1 VEYTFEKRLISTSV
15 VLGLLM
21 ASPALMAGGSKDQ
34 RAMSAAEIAG
44 NADVTAVTD
53 AYREGQIWATYVV
66 NPKLNSF
73 DIKVDVNGERAILT
87 GNVESA
93 IDKRLAERIAA
104 RTDGIKQVDNRIMV
118 DPTLIVATVVET
130 EPTYAV
136 FVADATVESM
146 IESKLLW
153 NEYTDALDINVQSS
167 AGIVT
172 LTGKADTENSK
183 ALAAAVAA
191 TTPGVVLVNNLLT
204 LDNNDGV
211 AIAKAP
217 DGDNSLSDTWIAA
230 KVESTLEWDTSID
243 NRSIDIAANNG
254 VVQLTGEVG
263 SVLERRR
270 SIEAAQSIRGVK
282 RVDASSLSVSSKSES
297 VATADD

>member
-1 VEYTFEKRLISTSV
+1 MEYTFEKRLISTSV